1 MPEVEAQTNQ
11 LYRKK
16 YFIDAK
22 TIISSADEV
31 DNTPSPRVTPTPVI
45 DASRVILSQEPV
57 IIRRGAARETDRI
70 RVDVVKEGPLAK
82 VIRIACPCGRRTE
95 LDVQYEPPS

>member
-1 MPEVEAQTNQ
+1 MQGVETQTNQ

-22 TIISSADEV
+22 TIVSGADEV
-31 DNTPSPRVTPTPVI
+31 NEVSSQTVTPVI

-57 IIRRGAARETDRI
+57 IIRRGAARETNRI
-70 RVDVVKEGPLAK
+70 HVDVVKEGSLVK
-82 VIRIACPCGRRTE
+82 MIRIACPCGRRTE
-95 LDVQYEPPS
+95 LDVQYESPS

>member
-1 MPEVEAQTNQ
+1 MPGVETQTNQ

-16 YFIDAK
+16 YFIDAE
-22 TIISSADEV
+22 TIISGADEV
-31 DNTPSPRVTPTPVI
+31 DDASFQTVTPVI

-70 RVDVVKEGPLAK
+70 HVDVVKEGPLVK
-82 VIRIACPCGRRTE
+82 MIRIACPCGRRTE
-95 LDVQYEPPS
+95 LDVQYESPS